1 MTEVPAR
8 DAAPGTAGRPR
19 PTHVPG
25 EPLGRDVRTAL
36 AATVAAA
43 VLAALAAL
51 AWPVHPALRI
61 ADEGAVIGH
70 LPLAAEEVFTI
81 AYVHSIDGLPI
92 EEDIAV
98 RDGRLVVDATRIR
111 QFGAGMG
118 QIPGEGRGR
127 ADGRWWVIEDMNRD
141 IGTELAIRVG
151 SPAVDHR
158 LRTPGAEVRLSPCLT
173 AHRVTVEP
181 VRLSALHFMNVRT
194 PAPEC

>member
-1 MTEVPAR
+1 MISAPAR
-8 DAAPGTAGRPR
+8 DAAPGTAAGRPR
-19 PTHVPG
+19 PGPA
-25 EPLGRDVRTAL
+25 PAGREVLTAL
-36 AATVAAA
+36 AATAAVALLA
-43 VLAALAAL
+43 VLASL
-51 AWPVHPALRI
+51 AWPVQPALRVS
-61 ADEGAVIGH
+61 DDGRVIGH
-70 LPLAAEEVFTI
+70 LPLAPGDVFTV

-98 RDGRLVVDATRIR
+98 RDGRLVVDSTRIR

-127 ADGRWWVIEDMNRD
+127 ADGRWWVIEDLDRD

-158 LRTPGAEVRLSPCLT
+158 IRTPGAEVRLSPCLT

-181 VRLSALHFMNVRT
+181 VRLSALHSLNVRT

>member
-1 MTEVPAR
+1 MTPDPAT

-19 PTHVPG
+19 PAHPG
-25 EPLGRDVRTAL
+25 
-36 AATVAAA
+36 TVDRE
-43 VLAALAAL
+43 VLAALAATAAAALLAALVSL
-51 AWPVHPALRI
+51 AWPVAPALRVS
-61 ADEGAVIGH
+61 DGGEVIGH
-70 LPLAAEEVFTI
+70 LPLAPGEVFTV

-98 RDGRLVVDATRIR
+98 RDGRLVVEATRIR

-127 ADGRWWVIEDMNRD
+127 ADGPWWVIEDMGRD
-141 IGTELAIRVG
+141 IGPELAIRVG

-158 LRTPGAEVRLSPCLT
+158 IRTPGAEVRLSPCLT
-173 AHRVTVEP
+173 AHRVTIEP
-181 VRLSALHFMNVRT
+181 VRLSALRSLTART

>member
-1 MTEVPAR
+1 MTPIPAT

-19 PTHVPG
+19 PARPG
-25 EPLGRDVRTAL
+25 TAGRDVLTAL
-36 AATVAAA
+36 AATAA
-43 VLAALAAL
+43 VALLAALVSL
-51 AWPVHPALRI
+51 AWPVGPALRVSDG
-61 ADEGAVIGH
+61 DEVIGH
-70 LPLAAEEVFTI
+70 LPLAPGEVLTV

-92 EEDIAV
+92 EEDIVV
-98 RDGRLVVDATRIR
+98 RDGRLIVEATRIR

-127 ADGRWWVIEDMNRD
+127 ADGRWWVIEDMGRD

-158 LRTPGAEVRLSPCLT
+158 LRTPGAEVRLSPCLA

-181 VRLSALHFMNVRT
+181 VRLSALHTLTARP